1 MIEVTDIRYHYMDL
15 DNNANGTVDNSS
27 EIPTEFSLS
36 QNYPNPFNPS
46 TVIRYSLID
55 NGFTS
60 LKIYDIS
67 GKEVANLV
75 NELQTSGSYEV
86 KFNGSNFASGV
97 YFYKIQAGSFSA
109 VKRMFLIK

>member
-1 MIEVTDIRYHYMDL
+1 MTDIRGHYIDL
-15 DNNANGTVDNSS
+15 DNNASAPSGKFT

-46 TVIRYSLID
+46 TVIRYSLIE
-55 NGFTS
+55 NSFTS
-60 LKIYDIS
+60 LKVYDIT

-75 NELQTSGSYEV
+75 NESQDPGRYEV
-86 KFNGSNFASGV
+86 TFNGSNFSSGV
-97 YFYKIQAGSFSA
+97 YFYKITAGNFSS